1 MFTLL
6 QTRIYVYIFI
16 ILIKIEDELLLL
28 KKIFDACKN
37 VYFLFSF
44 SFFLFFFLVSLFRV
58 GFFIRSLPCGSLF
71 PSIQSG
77 SSPSAGLQVV
87 TQSTHLLKDCY
98 PQLVSNPHRSEI
110 RLPEQLDYWWILWL
124 SSSNYGDESHTI
136 LGANIWKS
144 SRDKMKKETSQSI
157 EKTVS
162 SILQMLLF
170 YPTNLIY
177 VPDFYLYSCNF
188 YFEILNC

>member
-1 MFTLL
+1 M
-6 QTRIYVYIFI
+6 
-16 ILIKIEDELLLL
+16 
-28 KKIFDACKN
+28 
-37 VYFLFSF
+37 
-44 SFFLFFFLVSLFRV
+44 FFFFNYFIQESGVFQPQLTIWQLIQPDLESRFV
-58 GFFIRSLPCGSLF
+58 IRSQFG

-144 SRDKMKKETSQSI
+144 SRDKVKKETSQSI